1 MKIANFIA
9 TKIKYKLAYLVPENR
24 LQMSFS
30 RLEELIETENP
41 VSLLMALIMTVY
53 NSKRSINILGL
64 ENLLA
69 KLQN

>member
-30 RLEELIETENP
+30 SLEERIETENP
-41 VSLLMALIMTVY
+41 VRFKDAYIGHPFL
-53 NSKRSINILGL
+53 KRPVTKTN
-64 ENLLA
+64 A
-69 KLQN
+69 A

>member
-30 RLEELIETENP
+30 RLEELVELESP
-41 VSLLMALIMTVY
+41 V
-53 NSKRSINILGL
+53 KFINGFD
-64 ENLLA
+64 
-69 KLQN
+69 